1 MVDKE
6 TIRKIVD
13 LLLQKIET
21 KDQEIGRL
29 LVLDPFDKFDDRIDL
44 WAIRKSVLDLKETTV
59 TDLDEIR
66 DIEIKLTFAPPTFFS
81 HVIEGRDVPYW
92 QIATVSRLLN
102 HGNIVYDPHGQV
114 QEWIDNL
121 PRIEWNPEIV
131 SLKRKT
137 TQMLLERM
145 KNRIREDMLAD
156 AYIWLIK
163 SAEEAFCI
171 PLMENKA
178 FNVGTASLMLDT
190 LRRGDQYLYGA
201 FHELL
206 RVSSFNVEKLER
218 ARSELERLADH
229 LFQENIK
236 TDREM
241 WILSAFVSINESE
254 RRLIQYKRAV
264 KEGSDSQETVA
275 LFDTAVGELWQA
287 YFLVAQYPRSKF
299 KLDPYVVSSFWNWF
313 GFEDINEEWLIKQ
326 GNEILSMVGTS
337 E

>member
-6 TIRKIVD
+6 TIREIVD
-13 LLLQKIET
+13 LLLQKIEI
-21 KDQEIGRL
+21 KDQEVGRL
-29 LVLDPFDKFDDRIDL
+29 LILDPFDKFDERLDL
-44 WAIRKSVLDLKETTV
+44 WAIRKNVLDLKETTI

-66 DIEIKLTFAPPTFFS
+66 DKEIKLTFAPPTFFS
-81 HVIEGRDVPYW
+81 HVIEGRNVPYW
-92 QIATVSRLLN
+92 QIATVSRLLH
-102 HGNIVYDPHGQV
+102 HGNIVYDPYGQI
-114 QEWIDNL
+114 QEWVDNVQ
-121 PRIEWNPEIV
+121 RIEWNPEVIN
-131 SLKRKT
+131 LKRKT
-137 TQMLLERM
+137 AQMLLERM
-145 KNRIREDMLAD
+145 RNRIREDMLAD

-163 SAEEAFCI
+163 SAEEAFCV

-190 LRRGDQYLYGA
+190 LRQGDPYLYGF
-201 FHELL
+201 FHKLL
-206 RVSSFNVEKLER
+206 RVPSFTVERLER

-229 LFQENIK
+229 LYQQNIK

-254 RRLIQYKRAV
+254 RRLVQYKRAV
-264 KEGSDSQETVA
+264 KAGRDSQETRA

-287 YFLVAQYPRSKF
+287 YFLVAQHPRSKF

-313 GFEDINEEWLIKQ
+313 GFEDLNEEWLVNQ
-326 GNEILSMVGTS
+326 GKELLSMVGTP